1 MNALHRRAWLSIGD
15 AMLAKAAGY
24 SYGPGTGAS
33 CKRVESGAAPL
44 LADPVKNRPEKLEAA
59 GIEPASRDRSGRVS
73 TCVVRLLFL
82 DADAA
87 GEQAAPE
94 SSSTV
99 FSHRAAEQHTSASLL
114 IVA

>member
-1 MNALHRRAWLSIGD
+1 MS
-15 AMLAKAAGY
+15 
-24 SYGPGTGAS
+24 
-33 CKRVESGAAPL
+33 
-44 LADPVKNRPEKLEAA
+44 ADPLKNRLQKLEAA

-82 DADAA
+82 DAEAA
-87 GEQAAPE
+87 GEQAASA

-99 FSHRAAEQHTSASLL
+99 FSHRAAEQHTGASLL